1 MVKVPDLEGY
11 LWASEALGLGPLL
24 SWTDTRMDTELAS
37 MLGAASRAARVRMGL
52 TQADVAERIGM
63 ASEVYG
69 RLERGHMLPSV
80 QNLRRLCVVLNV
92 PPHELLGLGEN
103 LAAPPSAKD
112 KAAGTGNAKAREDDT
127 PEMRRLMRNLRKLSP
142 VQLKLMNLVAAAM
155 HQKKK

>member
-1 MVKVPDLEGY
+1 
-11 LWASEALGLGPLL
+11 
-24 SWTDTRMDTELAS
+24 MDTELAS

-103 LAAPPSAKD
+103 LAAPPPAKD
-112 KAAGTGNAKAREDDT
+112 KAPGPVKVREDDT

-142 VQLKLMNLVAAAM
+142 VQLKLMNLVASAM
-155 HQKKK
+155 QQKKK

>member
-1 MVKVPDLEGY
+1 
-11 LWASEALGLGPLL
+11 
-24 SWTDTRMDTELAS
+24 MDTELAS

-103 LAAPPSAKD
+103 LAAPPPAKE
-112 KAAGTGNAKAREDDT
+112 KGSGAAKVREDDT

-142 VQLKLMNLVAAAM
+142 VQLKLMNLVATAM
-155 HQKKK
+155 QQKKK

>member
-1 MVKVPDLEGY
+1 
-11 LWASEALGLGPLL
+11 
-24 SWTDTRMDTELAS
+24 MDTELAS

-80 QNLRRLCVVLNV
+80 QNLRRLCVVLHV
-92 PPHELLGLGEN
+92 PPHELLGLGED
-103 LAAPPSAKD
+103 LSAPPPAKD
-112 KAAGTGNAKAREDDT
+112 KAAPNVANKAREDDT

-142 VQLKLMNLVAAAM
+142 VQLKLMNLVASAM

>member
-1 MVKVPDLEGY
+1 
-11 LWASEALGLGPLL
+11 
-24 SWTDTRMDTELAS
+24 

-80 QNLRRLCVVLNV
+80 QNLRRLCVVLHV
-92 PPHELLGLGEN
+92 PPHELLGLGED
-103 LAAPPSAKD
+103 LSAPPPAKD
-112 KAAGTGNAKAREDDT
+112 KAAPNAAKPREDDT

-142 VQLKLMNLVAAAM
+142 VQLKLMNLVASAM

>member
-1 MVKVPDLEGY
+1 
-11 LWASEALGLGPLL
+11 
-24 SWTDTRMDTELAS
+24 MDTELAS

-103 LAAPPSAKD
+103 LSAPPPAKD
-112 KAAGTGNAKAREDDT
+112 KAVGTAKVREDDT

-142 VQLKLMNLVAAAM
+142 VQLKLMNLVASAM
-155 HQKKK
+155 QQKKK

>member
-1 MVKVPDLEGY
+1 
-11 LWASEALGLGPLL
+11 
-24 SWTDTRMDTELAS
+24 
-37 MLGAASRAARVRMGL
+37 MGL

-103 LAAPPSAKD
+103 LAAPAPAKD
-112 KAAGTGNAKAREDDT
+112 KAAPINKVREDDT

-142 VQLKLMNLVAAAM
+142 VQLKLMNLVASAM
-155 HQKKK
+155 QQKKK